1 MATYDDILPASPF
14 QRVTTPS
21 RSASPFQRETG
32 GLDDIF
38 TDDISGPSRPIP
50 MPGFSTGRTSGVD
63 KIKSPGTDFFRRVER
78 DPGLSSLVKDEIINA
93 ALSNKVNLSNIR
105 AGMTKNRQAER
116 LGDIRIQ
123 HDELRLAEARKQAHE
138 SQTEPVHAGRV
149 GSEMKAVMGARGLT
163 DLQKRN
169 ALAAIRMN
177 NSVMFTKSGALRD
190 MYTTGI
196 STLNVPSP
204 VTDAELRSRRGEKA
218 RAEGRA
224 ETTRREPIET
234 DRHNLETDYEAVQ
247 GAKRTPVTVLGKP
260 EDRPDTFLDREDE
273 VAARNFVEERK
284 QFLTGGAGV
293 ATKYSDLM
301 VQVREVYLKDRE
313 SLDARIS
320 GTSGSRPGGL
330 GALNL
335 PSR

>member
-38 TDDISGPSRPIP
+38 TDNIPDTGQVPAGPIFRSGSD
-50 MPGFSTGRTSGVD
+50 VD
-63 KIKSPGTDFFRRVER
+63 RIKSPSSNFFRRVER

-105 AGMTKNRQAER
+105 AGMVKNRQAKR

-138 SQTEPVHAGRV
+138 SQTEPVQAGRV
-149 GSEMKAVMGARGLT
+149 SSEMKTIMEAPGLT

-169 ALAAIRMN
+169 ALAAVRMN

-190 MYTTGI
+190 MYATGI

-204 VTDAELRSRRGEKA
+204 VTDAELRARRGEKA
-218 RAEGRA
+218 SVEKRAE
-224 ETTRREPIET
+224 ETRREPIEAA
-234 DRHNLETDYEAVQ
+234 RENLDADYEDFQ
-247 GAKRTPVTVLGKP
+247 GAKPRLEGTMEKKATD
-260 EDRPDTFLDREDE
+260 EFLDPAKRD
-273 VAARNFVEERK
+273 AATRFVEKYKKHLPKGES
-284 QFLTGGAGV
+284 V
-293 ATKYSDLM
+293 ATKHAKL
-301 VQVREVYLKDRE
+301 LKQAGDVHEKERA
-313 SLDARIS
+313 SLDAQKF
-320 GTSGSRPGGL
+320 GTSGSRPGDL
-330 GALNL
+330 GHLNL
-335 PSR
+335 PPHR

>member
-21 RSASPFQRETG
+21 RLASPFQRETEG
-32 GLDDIF
+32 IDDIF
-38 TDDISGPSRPIP
+38 ADNIPDTGQVPAGPIFRSGSD
-50 MPGFSTGRTSGVD
+50 VD
-63 KIKSPGTDFFRRVER
+63 RIKSPSSNFFRRVER

-93 ALSNKVNLSNIR
+93 ALSNKINLSNIR

-149 GSEMKAVMGARGLT
+149 GSEMKAVMGAPGLT

-190 MYTTGI
+190 MYATGI

-204 VTDAELRSRRGEKA
+204 VTDAELRARRGEKA
-218 RAEGRA
+218 SVEKRAE
-224 ETTRREPIET
+224 ETRREPIET
-234 DRHNLETDYEAVQ
+234 DLANLNADYKSLQ
-247 GAKRTPVTVLGKP
+247 GAKRKMEGMFQNEPTDEFYEERDKELAVQFVENYSPKGT
-260 EDRPDTFLDREDE
+260 E
-273 VAARNFVEERK
+273 VATDYGE
-284 QFLTGGAGV
+284 
-293 ATKYSDLM
+293 LM
-301 VQVREVYLKDRE
+301 LQVDELYKDRRDFY
-313 SLDARIS
+313 DARIS

>member
-1 MATYDDILPASPF
+1 MATYDEILPASPF

-38 TDDISGPSRPIP
+38 TDNIPDTGQVPAGPSFR
-50 MPGFSTGRTSGVD
+50 SGSDVD
-63 KIKSPGTDFFRRVER
+63 RIKSPGTDFFRRVER

-93 ALSNKVNLSNIR
+93 ALSNKVNLSKIR
-105 AGMTKNRQAER
+105 AGMDANKRAKR

-123 HDELRLAEARKQAHE
+123 HDELRLSEARRQAQE
-138 SQTEPVHAGRV
+138 AQTEPVHAGRV
-149 GSEMKAVMGARGLT
+149 GSEMKAVMGAPGLT

-190 MYTTGI
+190 MYATGI

-204 VTDAELRSRRGEKA
+204 VTDAELRARRGEKA

-224 ETTRREPIET
+224 EEARREPIEAK
-234 DRHNLETDYEAVQ
+234 LEYLDKDYEAIQ
-247 GAKRTPVTVLGKP
+247 GSKRTAQPYGSTDP
-260 EDRPDTFLDREDE
+260 EKRPDTFLNPDE
-273 VAARNFVEERK
+273 GDAVQNFVEQRK
-284 QFLTGGAGV
+284 QFLTGGAKV
-293 ATKYSDLM
+293 ATKHSDLM
-301 VQVREVYLKDRE
+301 IQAREVYERE
-313 SLDARIS
+313 RASLDAQKF